1 MGVWRIGADELAES
15 RMVISPLLETVGA
28 LLVLVRGRPRL
39 DLQDWYRA
47 HRPAFR
53 ALLADEP
60 LLTPLLDGLFR
71 PRWIA
76 DFIIPPPDPADRT
89 FHDALRRVRAASPA
103 FVHSVLSEGFDGQL
117 PRALRRG
124 DLATRSADLLEWVWT
139 QTVRAD
145 WPRRRQ
151 VLEGDILAR
160 TSQLSTGGWTAALA
174 GMRPGMKWLG
184 GNQLRINTYDYPPRD
199 LAGARLSFVPNTSPY
214 GWVTWDQA
222 DRYAVIYPCAG
233 TLIDSNPPA
242 SEALAHLLG
251 PVRAVVLTTLDR
263 PRSTSQLVA
272 LTGYGLGTVGGH
284 LAVLRN
290 AGLVTRRR
298 AGRLVLYSRTPL
310 GNHLNAAATN
320 TPAGAGRGRR
330 GKAPGR

>member
-1 MGVWRIGADELAES
+1 LGVWKIGADELAES

-39 DLQDWYRA
+39 DLQDWYRT
-47 HRPAFR
+47 HQPAFR
-53 ALLADEP
+53 QLLADNP

-89 FHDALRRVRAASPA
+89 FHDALRRVHATKPA
-103 FVHSVLSEGFDGQL
+103 FVRSVLSEGFDG
-117 PRALRRG
+117 PVPHTLRRN
-124 DLATRSADLLEWVWT
+124 DLAKRAADLLEWVWT

-151 VLEGDILAR
+151 LLEADILTR
-160 TSQLSTGGWTAALA
+160 TTQLSTGGWTAALA

-199 LAGARLSFVPNTSPY
+199 LTGARLSFVPNTSPY
-214 GWVTWDQA
+214 GWVAWDQA
-222 DRYAVIYPCAG
+222 ERYAVIYPCAG
-233 TLIDSNPPA
+233 TLGDSHPAPPDV
-242 SEALAHLLG
+242 LAHLLG
-251 PVRAVVLTTLDR
+251 TARAIVLIALDA

-272 LTGYGLGTVGGH
+272 LTGYGLGTIGGH

-290 AGLVTRRR
+290 AALVTRRR
-298 AGRLVLYSRTPL
+298 AGRSVLYTRTPL
-310 GNHLNAAATN
+310 GNHLVAAAT
-320 TPAGAGRGRR
+320 
-330 GKAPGR
+330 PGCE